1 MTRTTRRLQWTLV
14 LGLSGVLLSGSA
26 AIAQDSGSSSSSSGS
41 SYPGSSS
48 SGSSSG
54 GYSPEGGAQA
64 GGAGSGLG
72 SVSNESLDA
81 TTTTTTT
88 TTGDD
93 FGTVDDTAPLP
104 NTGGEPLLM
113 AMFGSIMA
121 GSALLLRRKLS

>member
-14 LGLSGVLLSGSA
+14 LGLSGVLVCSGTA
-26 AIAQDSGSSSSSSGS
+26 NAQSGGSSSS
-41 SYPGSSS
+41 YPG
-48 SGSSSG
+48 GSSSG
-54 GYSPEGGAQA
+54 GSSSGGSSSGYPGEGGMQA

-72 SVSNESLDA
+72 SVSNESMD
-81 TTTTTTT
+81 TTMTTTTT
-88 TTGDD
+88 TTGAD
-93 FGTVDDTAPLP
+93 FETVGDTAPLP

>member
-14 LGLSGVLLSGSA
+14 LGLSGVLLSGGIA
-26 AIAQDSGSSSSSSGS
+26 NAQDSGSSSSSSG
-41 SYPGSSS
+41 YPGSSS

-72 SVSNESLDA
+72 SVSNESVDA

-93 FGTVDDTAPLP
+93 FGTADTTAPLA